1 MAGDVEG
8 ASGHRGTPSD
18 PKQRVTMAF
27 LQVKVVVMN
36 AILCNGFYPSLR
48 SNKHSVLMRS
58 WLGGGGSFVRKQS
71 QQVKILSRH
80 PSVTTWL
87 FSLATCL

>member
-1 MAGDVEG
+1 MLKVRAATV
-8 ASGHRGTPSD
+8 ARHRT

-48 SNKHSVLMRS
+48 SNKTLCFDEILV
-58 WLGGGGSFVRKQS
+58 GGGSFVRKQS